1 MSERN
6 HAVSENGTAPPM
18 FKNPGKI
25 MEIMSSRLTSGLGY
39 QRGVSESRVK
49 WLISHWMDE
58 LLEPV
63 MVSKR
68 DGKFNIIDGQN
79 RVLAIRRMH
88 NGEDRPI
95 TCLVFEG
102 LTYEDEA
109 NLCYLCDLNKKRMTL
124 GQSLNA
130 LLQSGR
136 NPHITDID
144 DQIQQA
150 GFIWMLDKYVEGPY
164 RINVTREI
172 IKSYHTLGHKSFR
185 RMLDLLK
192 ATWEG
197 DSKSLCAMMISGMT
211 LFLKTYETQVSDDT
225 FIQRM
230 KNRAPR
236 QIISLAQADFS
247 TNRNSLRCSRV
258 LVEFYNK
265 GVRRGKKL
273 NPNLLLS

>member
-1 MSERN
+1 M
-6 HAVSENGTAPPM
+6 
-18 FKNPGKI
+18 
-25 MEIMSSRLTSGLGY
+25 
-39 QRGVSESRVK
+39 
-49 WLISHWMDE
+49 
-58 LLEPV
+58 
-63 MVSKR
+63 
-68 DGKFNIIDGQN
+68 
-79 RVLAIRRMH
+79 
-88 NGEDRPI
+88 
-95 TCLVFEG
+95 
-102 LTYEDEA
+102 
-109 NLCYLCDLNKKRMTL
+109 LN
-124 GQSLNA
+124 
-130 LLQSGR
+130 
-136 NPHITDID
+136 
-144 DQIQQA
+144 
-150 GFIWMLDKYVEGPY
+150 
-164 RINVTREI
+164 
-172 IKSYHTLGHKSFR
+172 
-185 RMLDLLK
+185 LLK